1 MKSIKLSLLIV
12 ALLAAAGVQAQK
24 AGDTIVGVGWA
35 FVRPDASLSPGN
47 TVSPAPYGAVGA
59 GVTAAYTGSATAT
72 INNTSTLS
80 VSVLRMLT
88 DNIGAELSVGSP
100 PKLTVNM
107 VAGGVVVNEAATAKA
122 LTPALVA
129 KYFFLEPSSSYR
141 PYLGFGVTHAQFSNV
156 SPRVSNPLVAEL
168 AGTSASLGSTWA
180 PVYNAGLI
188 YNINDKWSVNA
199 SVSYIPLTSAVTFQ
213 GVAPVYGGVPITTT
227 TKLTMNPTDYVI
239 RLGYK
244 F

>member
-1 MKSIKLSLLIV
+1 MKTIKLSLLL
-12 ALLAAAGVQAQK
+12 ATLLAAAGAHAQK

-59 GVTAAYTGSATAT
+59 AVTASYTGSASAS

-80 VSVLRMLT
+80 VSVLQMLT
-88 DNIGAELSVGSP
+88 DNIGAELSVGAP

-107 VAGGVVVNEAATAKA
+107 VAGGTVVNEAATAKA

-129 KYFFLEPSSSYR
+129 KYLFLDPSSSYR

-156 SPRVSNPLVAEL
+156 TARTSNPLVGEL
-168 AGTSASLGSTWA
+168 AGTSASLGSAWA
-180 PVYNAGLI
+180 PVYNAGVI

-199 SVSYIPLTSAVTFQ
+199 SVSYISLTSPVTFN
-213 GVAPVYGGVPITTT
+213 GSYSGVPITTT

>member
-47 TVSPAPYGAVGA
+47 TVSPSYAPVGA
-59 GVTAAYTGSATAT
+59 GVTAAYTGSATAS

-80 VSVLRMLT
+80 VSMLRMLT

-129 KYFFLEPSSSYR
+129 KYFFLEPSSPYR

-156 SPRVSNPLVAEL
+156 SPRTSNL
-168 AGTSASLGSTWA
+168 SL
-180 PVYNAGLI
+180 I
-188 YNINDKWSVNA
+188 HI
-199 SVSYIPLTSAVTFQ
+199 
-213 GVAPVYGGVPITTT
+213 
-227 TKLTMNPTDYVI
+227 
-239 RLGYK
+239 
-244 F
+244 